1 VKTRAV
7 DSAAVHLPRP
17 RGEWFSRDGHA
28 RFGWIHEPAAE
39 TARDIALVIV
49 PPFGYEAI
57 CAHRSLRRLAES
69 AALAG
74 LHAIRFDL
82 DGTGDSAG
90 DDLEPDRLGAWVAS
104 VADACDLAR
113 SLGPTSIVLAGVRLG
128 ATLAALAAAK
138 RDDVAGLVAIAAV
151 ASGKALVREARAL
164 QMAVGLEEPP
174 PGATASPADAHELI
188 GFALTAETRTALSA
202 VDLVGAAHAPA
213 PAVIVIDRDDMAPND
228 KWVAALRAKG
238 AAVEHVR
245 LPGYVEMMLDP
256 HRAVVP
262 EKIVEATVAFA
273 AARASR
279 LPGATGAT
287 AATPTTAHVPA
298 AATRPSTAA
307 VTLSMRSEPARGVTE
322 DLVRLDDDLVGIA
335 SRGTHTSGRAVIL
348 LNSGSIHRVGPNRL
362 YVALAR
368 RLAARGDLVLR
379 VDLAGIGDSRPRG
392 AQPDNIVYSPTAI
405 DDVAAA
411 VAWCKR
417 QDARTVTVV
426 GLCSGAYHALKAAVA
441 GQPIDAIVPINP
453 LTFFWKP
460 GMPLDFAAFKD
471 AARYQKSV
479 TSVQSWKKLL
489 SGKVDVRRVAKVAA
503 SRARSILEHRARD
516 LARELRLPLTDDLA
530 SELAALGRRGTRMHF
545 IFSASDPGR
554 AMLLEQGGTTV
565 ERLRKSGK
573 LAIDVI
579 DRTDHTF
586 TARWAHPRLL
596 DAITAAV
603 SR

>member
-1 VKTRAV
+1 V
-7 DSAAVHLPRP
+7 
-17 RGEWFSRDGHA
+17 
-28 RFGWIHEPAAE
+28 
-39 TARDIALVIV
+39 
-49 PPFGYEAI
+49 
-57 CAHRSLRRLAES
+57 
-69 AALAG
+69 
-74 LHAIRFDL
+74 
-82 DGTGDSAG
+82 
-90 DDLEPDRLGAWVAS
+90 
-104 VADACDLAR
+104 
-113 SLGPTSIVLAGVRLG
+113 
-128 ATLAALAAAK
+128 
-138 RDDVAGLVAIAAV
+138 
-151 ASGKALVREARAL
+151 
-164 QMAVGLEEPP
+164 
-174 PGATASPADAHELI
+174 
-188 GFALTAETRTALSA
+188 
-202 VDLVGAAHAPA
+202 
-213 PAVIVIDRDDMAPND
+213 
-228 KWVAALRAKG
+228 
-238 AAVEHVR
+238 
-245 LPGYVEMMLDP
+245 LDP
-256 HRAVVP
+256 HRATVP
-262 EKIVEATVAFA
+262 SQIVDATVAFA
-273 AARASR
+273 ASRTARPQR
-279 LPGATGAT
+279 E
-287 AATPTTAHVPA
+287 PA
-298 AATRPSTAA
+298 ADAPAT
-307 VTLSMRSEPARGVTE
+307 VTLSMRTEAARGVTE
-322 DLVRLDDDLVGIA
+322 DLVRLDDDLIGIA
-335 SRGTHTSGRAVIL
+335 SRGTHASGRAVIL
-348 LNSGSIHRVGPNRL
+348 LNAGSIHRVGPNRL

-392 AQPDNIVYSPTAI
+392 ARPDNVVYSPSAV
-405 DDVAAA
+405 DDVATA

-489 SGKVDVRRVAKVAA
+489 RGDVDVRRVAKVAA